1 MKNASSS
8 NLIRNGAFPLYH
20 QLKQIILRQINENG
34 LKPGDRLPG
43 DFELCKNFS
52 VSRTVVRQALSELE
66 FEGVLERIKGK
77 GTYVASPKTTE
88 HLAPNLYGLF
98 QDAQSR
104 GSAIVSKVLQL
115 EAVPANISVAN
126 DLEIEPDELVIK
138 LERIRYSED
147 RPWAWVTSYLRLDVG
162 ERLLSENLTR
172 ASVYEILEEK
182 HGIKLHLTRR
192 SLEARI
198 ASEAMAS
205 ALEIKVGAPV
215 LVLRSVAFDTEDRP
229 IERFVAIHRGD
240 RSQFEVVVHKNQ
252 NGPGWPT
259 MVVPELLDK
268 L

>member
-1 MKNASSS
+1 MSFEA
-8 NLIRNGAFPLYH
+8 NLERDGNFPLYH
-20 QLKQIILRQINENG
+20 QLKQILLKQISEHG
-34 LKPGDRLPG
+34 LKPGDKLPG
-43 DFELCKNFS
+43 DFDLCKRFN

-77 GTYVASPKTTE
+77 GTYVAQPKTTE

-104 GSAIVSKVLQL
+104 GSTIVSKVLKL
-115 EAVPANISVAN
+115 EVVPADISVAR
-126 DLEIEPDELVIK
+126 DLEVATDAPVMELD
-138 LERIRYSED
+138 RIRYSD
-147 RPWAWVTSYLRLDVG
+147 GKPWAWVTSYLRLDVG
-162 ERLLSENLTR
+162 EKLLNEDLTR
-172 ASVYEILEEK
+172 ASVYEILELR
-182 HGIKLHLTRR
+182 HGIKLALTRR

-198 ASEAMAS
+198 ANEAMAS

-215 LVLRSVAFDTEDRP
+215 LVLRSVAFDDQDRP

-240 RSQFEVVVHKNQ
+240 SSQFEVVVHKNLDE
-252 NGPGWPT
+252 PGWPS